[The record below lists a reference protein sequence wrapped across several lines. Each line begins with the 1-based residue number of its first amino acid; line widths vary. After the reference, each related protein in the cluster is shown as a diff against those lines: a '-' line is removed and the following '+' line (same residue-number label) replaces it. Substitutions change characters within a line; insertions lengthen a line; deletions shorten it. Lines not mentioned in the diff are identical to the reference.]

1 MCMLLSVTVSIVTAK
16 MNISDSADV
25 ISDLS
30 QTTSNKAGNI
40 LLQFDV
46 QHNWTNQAG
55 NLGAEWDGQY
65 FWSTGCCLG
74 PAAPYF
80 IEKWDTNGQRLA
92 TYPQPS
98 QPSSTWGMRD
108 MAFDGTYLYAGSENG
123 LWKIDPATG
132 ATTLMFSAISPMTV
146 IRALAWVPTENMF
159 YSGSFATSFY
169 KFPPSGSPITPVTNP
184 GLTAVYGMAYDPVN
198 DSIWIF
204 DQVGTPQTTFE
215 EYNYHTQALT
225 GKTYVLP
232 LVGNCT
238 AQIAGGDF
246 YATNIIPGKV
256 TLGGMVQGTLC
267 DKIFLMELGNA
278 VTNQPPVTPGAP
290 TGPTSG
296 SAGVSYSFSATT
308 TDPEL
313 DDIYFMFDWG
323 DGNQSI
329 WLGPYSSGGTATAS
343 HAWASAGSYDV
354 TVKAKDTN
362 GAESGWSPAHAITIT
377 AGPVIEIGAITGG
390 LFKVKA
396 VIKNTGSGA
405 ATNVSWGIKL
415 TGGIIILGRQSNGT
429 IATLAAGGN
438 QSVTSK
444 LILGLGKTVI
454 TVTADSA
461 TKTQNAMVLLIFIK
475 TP

>member
-1 MCMLLSVTVSIVTAK
+1 MLMCAAVGSVAGIVNKDTSGNITLCSIAEPNNLVKTVGTTGRGEIWNNSLPDARNGLSVGGWSTYNREIVDD
-16 MNISDSADV
+16 I
-25 ISDLS
+25 DLS
-30 QTTSNKAGNI
+30 SAQVVNGGSWRVVTYYNYGPEAILGVSVSFYPDSSGIPSTTPYASK
-40 LLQFDV
+40 V
-46 QHNWTNQAG
+46 CT
-55 NLGAEWDGQY
+55 Y
-65 FWSTGCCLG
+65 TGVL
-74 PAAPYF
+74 
-80 IEKWDTNGQRLA
+80 
-92 TYPQPS
+92 
-98 QPSSTWGMRD
+98 
-108 MAFDGTYLYAGSENG
+108 
-123 LWKIDPATG
+123 TG
-132 ATTLMFSAISPMTV
+132 ATYFTRREILITCTFDDISLAAGKWWAEFYPTATDNIFWLTSTKAGTSEVYCSQPDLGYPKWTAGHTAFSGV
-146 IRALAWVPTENMF
+146 YYDV
-159 YSGSFATSFY
+159 SF
-169 KFPPSGSPITPVTNP
+169 V
-184 GLTAVYGMAYDPVN
+184 
-198 DSIWIF
+198 
-204 DQVGTPQTTFE
+204 
-215 EYNYHTQALT
+215 LT
-225 GKTYVLP
+225 G
-232 LVGNCT
+232 GS
-238 AQIAGGDF
+238 A
-246 YATNIIPGKV
+246 
-256 TLGGMVQGTLC
+256 
-267 DKIFLMELGNA
+267 
-278 VTNQPPVTPGAP
+278 NQPPVTPPAP

-296 SAGVSYSFSATT
+296 STGVSYSFSATT
-308 TDPEL
+308 TDPDG

-323 DGNQSI
+323 DGNQSS

-343 HAWASAGSYDV
+343 HAWASAGSYAV